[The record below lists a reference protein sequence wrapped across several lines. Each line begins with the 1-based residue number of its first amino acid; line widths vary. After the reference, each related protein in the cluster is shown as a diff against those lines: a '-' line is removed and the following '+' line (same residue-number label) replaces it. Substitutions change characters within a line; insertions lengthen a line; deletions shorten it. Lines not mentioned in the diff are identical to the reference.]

1 MRKPTS
7 NDENINNQRYPPH
20 QKTQNPDQ
28 KTSNEQRFF
37 VQNLQDVRK
46 PQAPA
51 PTIEKITA
59 PTEKY
64 GLLLPTDSNAL
75 REPKISSK
83 TKEMQFK
90 GIQLS
95 QNENLVLYFKTVD
108 LKTRTQEIIFED
120 IFQRDTVCGTINV
133 TYTKPLPN
141 NYKQRFEIIGTNPLI
156 CVQIDTSKS
165 TSKLVIMDIERSETP
180 GQYHVTFDTDRAI
193 DLGYID
199 DTQLNLIGKTSNGEI
214 WFVQYSK
221 KCVHVYLKNR
231 KLLQELTF
239 DSEIASIDTLTQKDY
254 YLLAIVTQDDHFRK
268 GDLFIFEFNPQTK
281 AVSPRKPIYVNFGG
295 NYNYRTVKILN
306 NTQIVMIGINQDQEI
321 PSIRCISYGLSGADK
336 GRD

>member
-1 MRKPTS
+1 MIKPAF
-7 NDENINNQRYPPH
+7 NYQGYPPYE
-20 QKTQNPDQ
+20 KTQNPDQ
-28 KTSNEQRFF
+28 KTSNEQKI
-37 VQNLQDVRK
+37 VIQNPQDLRP
-46 PQAPA
+46 PQITA
-51 PTIEKITA
+51 PTIEKKIA

-64 GLLLPTDSNAL
+64 GLVLPTDPNAL

-83 TKEMQFK
+83 TKTMEFK

-95 QNENLVLYFKTVD
+95 QNENLVLYFKAVD

-120 IFQRDTVCGTINV
+120 IFQRDTVSGTINV
-133 TYTKPLPN
+133 TYTKALPN
-141 NYKQRFEIIGTNPLI
+141 NYKQRFEIIGNNPLI
-156 CVQIDTSKS
+156 CVQIDTARS
-165 TSKLVIMDIERSETP
+165 TSKLVIMDIERTETP

-199 DTQLNLIGKTSNGEI
+199 ETQLNLIGKTSNGEI

-231 KLLQELTF
+231 KLLEELTF

-254 YLLAIVTQDDHFRK
+254 YLLAIVTQDDHKRK
-268 GDLFIFEFNPQTK
+268 GDLFIYEFNPLTK
-281 AVSPRKPIYVNFGG
+281 AIIPRKPIYVNFGG

-321 PSIRCISYGLSGADK
+321 PSIRCISYGLSGSDK